1 MDLSTLI
8 GVISGILILG
18 GAVVLQGELI
28 MYVSL
33 ESLMIVLG
41 GTLAGTLI
49 NFSLK
54 EVIKI
59 PALIKIS
66 LEEQEMESEEI
77 INILVQFAEKA
88 RKEGLL
94 ALEQDARDV
103 DDPFLQRG
111 IQLVVDGTDPE
122 LVRSILETKLVFL
135 EDRHQKSRSIFSTM
149 GKLSPAFGM
158 IGTLIGLIHMLSDMD
173 DPDALAAGMG
183 TALITT
189 LYGTLMANLL
199 FIPIAGNLKVR
210 SQKEVLMKEVMI
222 EGILSIQAGE
232 NPRIVEEKL
241 NAFLAEESTPGSG
254 EGQGAESELESMAVG
269 DNA

>member
-1 MDLSTLI
+1 MDISTLI
-8 GVISGILILG
+8 GIIAGILLLG
-18 GAVVLQGELI
+18 GAVILQGNAI
-28 MYVSL
+28 IFVSL
-33 ESLMIVLG
+33 ESILIVLG
-41 GTLAGTLI
+41 GTLAGTLV
-49 NFSLK
+49 NFSLA
-54 EVIKI
+54 EIMKI
-59 PALIKIS
+59 PALLKIVF
-66 LEEQEMESEEI
+66 ENQEMDSTETI
-77 INILVQFAEKA
+77 DVLVQFAEKA

-94 ALEQDARDV
+94 ALEQDAMEV

-135 EDRHQKSRSIFSTM
+135 EERHEKGRSIFSTM

-158 IGTLIGLIHMLSDMD
+158 IGTLIGLIAMLSEID

-189 LYGTLMANLL
+189 LYGALLANLF
-199 FIPIAGNLKVR
+199 FIPIAGNLKMR
-210 SQKEVLMKEVMI
+210 SEEEILMKEVMI

-241 NAFLAEESTPGSG
+241 NAFLAEE
-254 EGQGAESELESMAVG
+254 EKNESSEEAELESMAVG
-269 DNA
+269 ENAG